1 MSQAITLR
9 ILGADAYAAVMGLWT
24 AADLPVRPAGR
35 DSPAALTRQLASGQ
49 VRLFGLFDGEQLIGA
64 VLATHDTRR
73 GTVNRLAIDPAYRR
87 QGLAQRLIAACE
99 AWFDSL
105 GIEVWMAFIEAENA
119 ASLALFEREGYRLH
133 ENIVYASKRV
143 HRDA

>member
-9 ILGADAYAAVMGLWT
+9 NLGADATDSVMALWT
-24 AADLPVRPAGR
+24 AVGLPVRPAGR

-73 GTVNRLAIDPAYRR
+73 GTVNRLAVDPAHRR

-99 AWFDSL
+99 AWFHDQ
-105 GIEVWMAFIEAENA
+105 GIEVWVAFIEAENM

-133 ENIVYASKRV
+133 ENIVYASKRT
-143 HRDA
+143 RREA